1 MSDETQDSGGVEAD
15 LLMPVGS
22 EAETAV
28 PEGQQEGEAAPT
40 NKTLG
45 FKERFSSDPDWAWE
59 EFRKTQG
66 SFHREQ
72 QKAKKLSALE
82 PYVDAVGGPDGIL
95 SLLNRYSQLT
105 ANPRM
110 SQVVDRFLATGDVTV
125 QNADPY
131 APQMPED
138 DPLTAEV
145 RQLRGEVQRIHSEQ
159 GTGRARAFVDRLFSE
174 YPLNDEQKVRIAGAI
189 DSTVRQW
196 STRADGVEVLRNLNY
211 DTFKSLALKEM
222 TPDDLADIGE
232 RLHLARQQTKNKAAT
247 DSPSRVATNGRAVA
261 KQMSTVD
268 AFREAFRQFGV
279 DKDRPLL

>member
-1 MSDETQDSGGVEAD
+1 MSDSNEGASGIEAE
-15 LLMPVGS
+15 LLAAVGGD
-22 EAETAV
+22 AETAV
-28 PEGQQEGEAAPT
+28 PEGQQDGNAAPA
-40 NKTLG
+40 KTLG
-45 FKERFSSDPDWAWE
+45 FKERFSSDPEWAWE

-105 ANPRM
+105 ANPKM
-110 SQVVDRFLATGDVTV
+110 SQMVDRFLATGDVSV
-125 QNADPY
+125 PNSDPY
-131 APQMPED
+131 APNMQEE

-145 RQLRGEVQRIHSEQ
+145 RQLRSEVQRIHSEQ
-159 GTGRARAFVDRLFSE
+159 GTGRALKFVERLFSE
-174 YPLNDEQKVRIAGAI
+174 YPLNEEQKVRIAGSI

-196 STRADGVEVLRNLNY
+196 SSRADGVAVLKNLNY

-232 RLHLARQQTKNKAAT
+232 RLHVARQQAKNKAAT
-247 DSPSRVATNGRAVA
+247 DSPSRVATSGR
-261 KQMSTVD
+261 TVQKHASIVDSFRD
-268 AFREAFRQFGV
+268 AFRTFGV
-279 DKDRPLL
+279 DTDRPII